1 MNCCDQDCHQGR
13 DCPIR
18 ATRRVRAGQPAPE
31 LPVQF
36 AEPEPDQEFGF
47 DWVDFAILGGAL
59 AVVFTLGFGLGRAWA

>member
-1 MNCCDQDCHQGR
+1 MNCCDHDCHQGR

-36 AEPEPDQEFGF
+36 AEPDPEFGF
-47 DWVDFAILGGAL
+47 DWIDLAILGGAMAL
-59 AVVFTLGFGLGRAWA
+59 VFVVGFGLGRALA